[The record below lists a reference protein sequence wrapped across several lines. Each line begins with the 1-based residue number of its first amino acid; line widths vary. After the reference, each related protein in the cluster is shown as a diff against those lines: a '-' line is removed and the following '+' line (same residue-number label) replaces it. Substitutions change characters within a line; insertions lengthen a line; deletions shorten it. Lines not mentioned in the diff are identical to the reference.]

1 MSFIEIL
8 LIALGLAMDAFAVCL
23 GAGTTRFVNG
33 PRPVFRLAFH
43 FGLFQALMPVLGWLA
58 GTRIQQFIASF
69 DHWVAFGLLAFVGVR
84 MIRSGFDANSEAHL
98 TDPSRGGTLVMLA
111 VATSI
116 DAFAIGLSLAV
127 LQVAVFLPALVI
139 GVVAAALSLVG
150 LSIGSQLG
158 KAFGKRMEVVGG
170 LILLA
175 IGIRVI
181 LTHLM

>member
-175 IGIRVI
+175 IGIRVV